1 MRSFARA
8 RKVPCPCN
16 YCLSEQSTS
25 SPIVPVSMRDSPPMG
40 ENRIVRESSQM
51 ASPVKRDRSSHSP
64 DDLVIEEK
72 MEKESNSSSG
82 FEELSPNGQS
92 GSESDRPESQQA
104 KKITDINMRIT
115 SDSKIAANGPLKI
128 SIEMNGILYKGT
140 LESVPTNSSDPK
152 TV

>member
-1 MRSFARA
+1 M
-8 RKVPCPCN
+8 VPA
-16 YCLSEQSTS
+16 T
-25 SPIVPVSMRDSPPMG
+25 MRDSPPMR
-40 ENRIVRESSQM
+40 ENRLGRQSSRM
-51 ASPVKRDRSSHSP
+51 TSPVKRETSSSSP

-104 KKITDINMRIT
+104 KKITDINMRIASE
-115 SDSKIAANGPLKI
+115 SDVTHGHIKI
-128 SIEMNGILYKGT
+128 SIELNGVLYKGT
-140 LESVPTNSSDPK
+140 LEAASTDSNDTK

>member
-1 MRSFARA
+1 MR
-8 RKVPCPCN
+8 
-16 YCLSEQSTS
+16 
-25 SPIVPVSMRDSPPMG
+25 
-40 ENRIVRESSQM
+40 ENRMVRESSQM
-51 ASPVKRDRSSHSP
+51 TSPVKRETSSSSP

-104 KKITDINMRIT
+104 KKITDINMQIASE
-115 SDSKIAANGPLKI
+115 SDVANGQIKI
-128 SIEMNGILYKGT
+128 SLEINGVLYKGT
-140 LESVPTNSSDPK
+140 LVSSTGDSNDSK